1 VIDRLRSEFLKLRST
16 RTTLGLV
23 LGMLA
28 LTIFVALVQGYTQD
42 ESSLALEREQH
53 SFFQIGGV
61 STIFAALVGVM
72 AMTSEFRHGTIR
84 PTLLSSPRRSLLLV
98 SKLLAS
104 LVMGLLFGLVAEAA
118 GFLFGVIV
126 FQTRGIAFALDRGD
140 VAGLVAGTVA
150 ASLLWAGIGVGVG
163 ALVRSQVGAIIAYF
177 AWIFVGENILF
188 GLVARVGRYSPG
200 PASQALAGAR
210 EDQLLAPL
218 AGGLVLCG
226 WVALFCVAGGA
237 LLARRDID

>member
-42 ESSLALEREQH
+42 ESSLAQASEQH
-53 SFFQIGGV
+53 SFFEIGGV

-72 AMTSEFRHGTIR
+72 AVTNEFRHGTIR

-104 LVMGLLFGLVAEAA
+104 LLMGVLFGLVAEGA
-118 GFLFGVIV
+118 GFLLGSIV
-126 FQTRGIAFALDRGD
+126 LQTRGIPFALDRGD
-140 VAGLVAGTVA
+140 VAGLVAGTAA
-150 ASLLWAGIGVGVG
+150 ASMLWAGIGVGLG
-163 ALVRSQVGAIIAYF
+163 ALVRSQVGAIISLF
-177 AWIFVGENILF
+177 AWILVGENILF
-188 GLVARVGRYSPG
+188 GLVPSVGRYSPG

-210 EDQLLAPL
+210 EDHLLEPL
-218 AGGLVLCG
+218 TAGLVLCG
-226 WVALFCVAGGA
+226 WVVLLCVAGGA